1 MEIAVLALGCFWGPE
16 IKFSKIDGI
25 IKTEVGYCGGNSS
38 ITTYKEVCTGN
49 TNHAE
54 VVKLDFDE
62 KIITYEKILKIFFQ
76 IHDPT
81 TLNSQGPDFGTQY
94 RSEIFYLNDNQ
105 KMIAEKVLN
114 EVNERLSGKVVTK
127 ISLLKNYCPAEEY
140 HQKYLESL
148 HIPGAIFFDI
158 DENSRKDTA
167 LPHML
172 VDQMSWDKI
181 VSNMGIKKNDEI
193 VIYDNSDVISSCR
206 GWFNFIYYGHDPK
219 LINVLN
225 GGLRKWLKEK
235 KKVTDEIS
243 NIDKSDYKGS
253 ERKDLVKSKQAID
266 QNIDE
271 KIFTLID
278 ARSRERFEG
287 KIPEPRKGLRSGCIK
302 NSFCIPFND
311 CLNDDKTFK
320 NKDQLKKIFKTSIE
334 NLEQKKIVFSCGSGV
349 TACVLALA
357 YSLINDKYLPCIY
370 DGSWAEYGLI

>member
-114 EVNERLSGKVVTK
+114 EVNERLAGKVVTK

-140 HQKYLESL
+140 HQKYLEK
-148 HIPGAIFFDI
+148 
-158 DENSRKDTA
+158 R
-167 LPHML
+167 
-172 VDQMSWDKI
+172 
-181 VSNMGIKKNDEI
+181 
-193 VIYDNSDVISSCR
+193 
-206 GWFNFIYYGHDPK
+206 
-219 LINVLN
+219 
-225 GGLRKWLKEK
+225 
-235 KKVTDEIS
+235 
-243 NIDKSDYKGS
+243 
-253 ERKDLVKSKQAID
+253 
-266 QNIDE
+266 
-271 KIFTLID
+271 
-278 ARSRERFEG
+278 
-287 KIPEPRKGLRSGCIK
+287 
-302 NSFCIPFND
+302 
-311 CLNDDKTFK
+311 
-320 NKDQLKKIFKTSIE
+320 
-334 NLEQKKIVFSCGSGV
+334 
-349 TACVLALA
+349 
-357 YSLINDKYLPCIY
+357 
-370 DGSWAEYGLI
+370 